1 MNLIVAVDENWG
13 IGYLGKIQWNI
24 KEDMAFFRNR
34 TLDKTIIMGRKT
46 LESFKNGKPL
56 KNRFN
61 IVLTKDK
68 GFLKENA
75 IVVHSVEQALE
86 RISDTDTNDI
96 YIIGGQSIYEAF
108 LPYCD
113 KAFVTKVHGKFN
125 ADKYFTDLDR
135 SEEWKLV
142 HESDRQMT
150 ESGLHITFCEYERK
164 NDEER

>member
-1 MNLIVAVDENWG
+1 MNLIVAVDEKWG
-13 IGYLGKIQWNI
+13 IGYLGRIQWNI
-24 KEDMAFFRNR
+24 KEDMAFFRNK

-46 LESFKNGKPL
+46 LDSFKNGKPL
-56 KNRFN
+56 KNRQN

-68 GFLKENA
+68 GFLRENV

-86 RISDTDTNDI
+86 RTSDTDTDNV

-108 LPYCD
+108 LPYCK
-113 KAFVTKVHGKFN
+113 KAFVTKVHGIFE
-125 ADKYFTDLDR
+125 ADKYFLNLDQ
-135 SEEWKLV
+135 SQDWILI

-150 ESGLHITFCEYERK
+150 ESGIHITFSEYERK